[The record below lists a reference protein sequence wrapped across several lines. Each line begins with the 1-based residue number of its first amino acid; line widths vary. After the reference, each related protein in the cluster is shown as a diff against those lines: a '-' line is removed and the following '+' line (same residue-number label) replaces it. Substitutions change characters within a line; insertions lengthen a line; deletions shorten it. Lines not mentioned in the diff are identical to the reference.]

1 MDQAQELLK
10 ALWEPFSL
18 FALFGYASLGVLLGA
33 VLGLVLAL
41 QLQRRGWLARRKRWH
56 HLLLKLYFLALP
68 LAGGFFGFQGGMLYG
83 SHQQINRHLDAY
95 APVVQEMADDVW
107 GDFQAYLA
115 AQNLQEL
122 QQAADATTVQAV
134 VNRLI
139 VDFLQAQRL
148 LEPLSREGASL
159 PERVALQ
166 LVERLR
172 ASILTEAV
180 GKMLVDKAAQYSKL
194 DKNVIGGVLDAR
206 ITQLFQADYLL
217 ALLKQQVAAVFK
229 PLYLALL
236 LQVLAL
242 LVVVAFEVWLSR
254 YLKQLPTRAAVEQAG
269 ASTDQAQ
276 VQDRQGAPTT
286 LQR

>member
-1 MDQAQELLK
+1 M
-10 ALWEPFSL
+10 
-18 FALFGYASLGVLLGA
+18 Y
-33 VLGLVLAL
+33 
-41 QLQRRGWLARRKRWH
+41 KR
-56 HLLLKLYFLALP
+56 
-68 LAGGFFGFQGGMLYG
+68 Q
-83 SHQQINRHLDAY
+83 
-95 APVVQEMADDVW
+95 
-107 GDFQAYLA
+107 
-115 AQNLQEL
+115 
-122 QQAADATTVQAV
+122 
-134 VNRLI
+134 
-139 VDFLQAQRL
+139 
-148 LEPLSREGASL
+148 
-159 PERVALQ
+159 
-166 LVERLR
+166 
-172 ASILTEAV
+172 
-180 GKMLVDKAAQYSKL
+180 LVDKAAQYSKL

-254 YLKQLPTRAAVEQAG
+254 YLKQLPTRAAAEQAG